1 MTEEER
7 LEKRRKTGRH
17 FYNLFTSRELTSYP
31 VLYLRHR
38 LQKGF
43 LTKGQPPKE
52 AEMPAMSGFM
62 NQLED
67 LKELEADIIKETKI
81 HKVLKKLIELGQIPR
96 DEEFDFKKRSQSL
109 LVMCNAALDN
119 AQPATNGVKSEPKSA
134 NEAVAEPTEKAD
146 DVPAASKDADGDVTM
161 AETADAD
168 KVNKEETPVTA
179 TNGDAVAEKAADSV
193 ETAA

>member
-1 MTEEER
+1 M
-7 LEKRRKTGRH
+7 
-17 FYNLFTSRELTSYP
+17 
-31 VLYLRHR
+31 LYLRHR

-81 HKVLKKLIELGQIPR
+81 HKVLKKIIELGQIPR

-119 AQPATNGVKSEPKSA
+119 AQPATNGVKPEQKSA
-134 NEAVAEPTEKAD
+134 NETAAESTEKAD
-146 DVPAASKDADGDVTM
+146 DVSAAGKDADGDVTM
-161 AETADAD
+161 TETNDAD
-168 KVNKEETPVTA
+168 KVNKEETPATT
-179 TNGDAVAEKAADSV
+179 TNGDAVAEKAAESV
-193 ETAA
+193 ETTA